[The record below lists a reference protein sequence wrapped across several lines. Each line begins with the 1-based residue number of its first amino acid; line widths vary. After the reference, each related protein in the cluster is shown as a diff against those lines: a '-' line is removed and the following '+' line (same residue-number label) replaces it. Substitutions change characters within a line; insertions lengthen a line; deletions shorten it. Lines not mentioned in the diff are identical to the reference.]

1 MSMRTSR
8 ISMAS
13 VLTAV
18 LVGGLLAAGPASAAP
33 PVGSVSFKG
42 KVTCKT
48 AFPTPNTSVPTRVS
62 LDSGEDD
69 ASGRTNNPTDRRAT
83 YGPLTLDVPLDS
95 PFSLT
100 VEVTCK
106 APGKKAQT
114 FERAVP
120 YDNLT
125 EGDEVSLN
133 IK

>member
-8 ISMAS
+8 ISTAS

-33 PVGSVSFKG
+33 PVGAVSFKG
-42 KVTCKT
+42 KVTCKN
-48 AFPTPNTSVPTRVS
+48 AFPAPNESVPTRVS
-62 LDSGEDD
+62 LDSDEDD
-69 ASGRTNNPTDRRAT
+69 ASGPTNNPVNRRAT
-83 YGPLTLDVPLDS
+83 FGPITLDVPLDS

-114 FERAVP
+114 FERAIP
-120 YDNLT
+120 LDSLT
-125 EGDEVSLN
+125 EGDEVPLN
-133 IK
+133 IR